1 MSDLYILIG
10 VCYFPRN
17 VHLCSLNIKYITI
30 QATNQPKTN
39 YDCALANRKP
49 TNLLH
54 NQQLELVTFV
64 LVTMQF
70 QAMSAKVLAMR
81 PIYLLYLG
89 TYSNH

>member
-49 TNLLH
+49 TFINIIKTCITYAPYFKT
-54 NQQLELVTFV
+54 V
-64 LVTMQF
+64 
-70 QAMSAKVLAMR
+70 KVSR
-81 PIYLLYLG
+81 IK
-89 TYSNH
+89 TKVQHFNHSKVMNG